1 MDVRNWKKVL
11 LHWVTECGFVAANYF
26 SLEQTDID
34 EFYKNFRLNHN
45 LLQKSETE
53 GNVISFLKEQYSD
66 YSPLLDAENTISSTE
81 YIYAYSLFLH
91 FSCVKC
97 PETNFHDICKRLS
110 VNNQRNI
117 AAFFNELIDCQ
128 SINREKLRQAIA
140 GTSLRSNN
148 SPGTS
153 DSHSSSNNSTN
164 TTNNYSSSSF
174 PRLDSPMRSSRYAP
188 GNSSPRVVPPT
199 PKSAMLEERTREL
212 YNLRAQLETERYEKG
227 LLEVQIKQNEEKM
240 KKLNQDHKK
249 LQQTI
254 QDLKNDILTQNTTEC
269 SSPKNK
275 DGEQLKRRLC
285 REVAQ
290 KETEISKL
298 NEVLGNLREEKNL
311 VQEKLHFAEKQIVV
325 CMDRITELDFKVD
338 ELTAELEQKDLAI
351 QCLSE
356 NKHELEQFINETRS
370 TGNNSRPDYLDAS
383 FSPITDGSSSSPENL
398 ARSVV
403 DVQLREKEHENTELR
418 DELYALK
425 NNNKRLAELIR
436 KFTIKHAQEYNIAT
450 RIGIMT
456 AKAEEHKDITPG
468 DCLDHLVEYVEQLGG
483 YYKDEKGRVKAL
495 QVELQ
500 SKQRRNDELS
510 RSMLEFEKEVGALK
524 EQLEGV
530 DNLNMELEQAK
541 KRMQEKIIRCE
552 QELVN
557 INEQKFE
564 LVARLDTLANDYD
577 THKHKCAAQRQEQTA
592 KIKNLENE
600 ISDYEKV
607 NASIR
612 KENEDLNDEV
622 ASLRKKIE
630 TLQQGMLNNTDEIRT
645 LNDRIKNYQDELD
658 AHDKTE
664 KMLKEKYEKILVQH
678 EDTKRDR
685 RETAD
690 HLEAMQNKITVKE
703 FEMGKLGVEIIE
715 VRKKN
720 DELETRIDTL
730 LTEFKTEKHNYEL
743 AIHTRDER
751 IHKITE
757 ERNTLEE
764 SMGKLKKENELLQK
778 EFKEA
783 KEELSAAL
791 KTFNALNALLC
802 GDKSNTSVNLPKKL
816 SDVLTNNKR
825 LAEEKLELNKKLEQ
839 MSRNHNETVSKMEVV
854 EQEMKHLIIAKDE
867 VEANYKTL
875 LEQSD
880 MKLKSAED
888 QLKIY
893 EEDIGNLKDA
903 FKQVT
908 DEMQNALQSATED
921 HTVRLMELG
930 VEHERVVNTLK
941 EELAATTEEL
951 GVKERNLKALMEE
964 SSVVTKKLEESIVRL
979 EEVQNEQL
987 QLGKA
992 STEKL
997 KALEDQMEKVVKENE
1012 TLLQEIDT
1020 FKAEHTKVNGKVLE
1034 ADSALNELNAQL
1046 QQEIDCKGELSVKL
1060 QASETRLFETEQK
1073 LESILKEKAHTIS
1086 GLKTAYESQTAVLKR
1101 AENQVSTYEKANL
1114 KQTQQIATLQQNLQ
1128 KATEEKERLSKDVA
1142 SFTSQIQREQEEK
1155 SALLASLE
1163 QTADQL
1169 KLAICEKDQQAKI
1182 LEKSYDE
1189 LNNQIRDANELVAKL
1204 QTDISAKEA
1213 QLQRL
1218 QEEQEHE
1225 RDNWQTKLSEMM
1237 RMLAEQSVEQENN
1250 DSILEQIITVIANHS
1265 NSAAGDGEKPLI
1277 DEFIKLPTCEK
1288 DTQLGKL
1295 RCALNGLLNNNAQL
1309 HTQLDQTEQKR
1320 QGAVEVLE
1328 KANDKLNSQL
1338 LNRNAEITELQQQ
1351 LIAERKQSALA
1362 EQLKQEL
1369 SDLKAVND
1377 KLKAQLVQ
1385 LEHECSV
1392 VKEQYQNTTSTL
1404 ERLEQ
1409 EKQELKNELQRA
1421 NENVTCLIQG
1431 SDALRQ
1437 EKDTLVEQLQ
1447 ELRLQLTQTS
1457 VQHSSTESMVKNI
1470 LQNSTTLERKLDAT
1484 ENELKLLRVQLQ
1496 TLETKKE
1503 ELAAENMKL
1512 RETQEGYQKRIEK
1525 MAVKLGDTQAR
1536 CSKSEHDNEKLN
1548 ESLNASKSSAEKLKR
1563 EKSTLEAD
1571 KQVLQERL
1579 AATER
1584 NQQQLLNKVHQLEQT
1599 KQTLEAEKKQLEASE
1614 ADAKAKMTKLEK
1626 IRQMNEE
1633 KIRKLNYSLETTEAS
1648 NVRLNHEIGAINSQ
1662 LNELQH
1668 SISADNTAEQLKTAL
1683 EERDQA
1689 LERANDYETLANK
1702 LQADAEQLQ
1711 EQNSNINDQLS
1722 KISLSLQISQ
1732 EKCEKLSQ
1740 QMCDLEMDMCALK
1753 EEKAQIENEH
1763 LNTCAKLKQYEIQ
1776 NNNLLSER
1784 EEKVVVLEA
1793 QLEQIR
1799 KELSVKTEE
1808 ITMLQTE
1815 RDSLRCGNEEEDE
1828 EIEQLRKRLATA
1840 EKLVESEQ
1848 QANTQ
1853 LRVDNQILQAKYRD
1867 SKQRLQEQTEKAE
1880 ERIKENRL
1888 EMEVKL
1894 DKMKNKMKTLYT
1906 DEVTK
1911 MKGKQDRE
1919 ISSLRG
1925 DMDVL
1930 KAQNEKYEEHI
1941 RKLSGQIMKTNDRI
1955 LEYQKQNAILSTK
1968 LNKLQDAAE
1977 DAHFKRPSFATNSLP
1992 RSLSSAAANA
2002 PTSSNLAMEDEEG
2015 EIFNN
2020 TYLTDLQTGR
2030 MSMCRDVCAEELQY
2044 RNSLLPPH
2052 LKSTYAAQYD
2062 HGLAEDELK
2071 DGPNSLDDSMSALL
2085 STTSGGGARKK
2096 LTGITN
2102 YKRPGPPTPSKH
2114 GGRLSL
2120 GGSSEPPREIL
2131 REVNDY
2137 GGGSSAKTPVRF
2149 GFFASKFS
2157 MGHSN
2162 PKDEPKQL
2170 SDDLLKA
2177 VQRKNFQ
2184 AMCLKSPDQ
2193 ICTSTPRKSKTHFD
2207 RRSLFKQFMAISSSS
2222 MLSLTVEKCPTA
2234 STHIENL
2241 KPTVPT
2247 LSLADVSAI
2256 SHAPASQT
2264 HLKML
2269 EQQRVAR
2276 KRRSSLL
2283 RLKIGRRMKNL
2294 PTSSPITTDT
2304 PSTGTPKTPLK
2315 VRRKSLKPLMEG
2327 VEQRHD
2333 DADTP
2338 TTGTT
2343 TSATTATA
2351 TTTTASSGDAVGRGS
2366 GVGGRHR
2373 RRSKR
2378 DRGPR
2383 LSLYTSG
2390 GGHRTPSR
2398 NKLREQM
2405 RKKAHKQRR
2414 DNYNR
2419 GRAIPVEQRLQGG
2432 QQDND
2437 SVRDSEDNHT
2447 IRLNATI
2454 VLAKKCEHP
2463 EEYDIPEYTSNYFS
2477 EILSGTQEF
2486 IEETSDEDRAIV
2498 SPNCHETN
2506 ISPDYAYDT
2515 NLSQLALD
2523 EPTKM
2528 NQTGVD
2534 DSLMETSNNGMQESD
2549 TNSDDS
2555 DSSNLN
2561 TSLPVEQSLQ
2571 DEPADQPSTLD
2582 EIEIFDAR
2590 SKHFEQLAAE
2600 TSSAA
2605 PFAVTN
2611 FAFDV
2616 VASPIRRRSMKN
2628 RHSITY
2634 TLVPKCATK
2643 LTLAANLELNSPQVL
2658 AVKALGESAQNA
2670 CGKEAVITLA
2680 DVLRLWS
2687 SIWVRLDQQLQLTIT
2702 IAVFAPIIALIYLIL
2717 SLYV

>member
-34 EFYKNFRLNHN
+34 EFYRNFRLNHN
-45 LLQKSETE
+45 LLQKPESQA
-53 GNVISFLKEQYSD
+53 NVISFLKDQYAD
-66 YSPLLDAENTISSTE
+66 YNPLLDDENTISSAE
-81 YIYAYSLFLH
+81 YIYVYSLFLH
-91 FSCVKC
+91 FCCVKC

-140 GTSLRSNN
+140 GTALRSNN
-148 SPGTS
+148 STGTAS
-153 DSHSSSNNSTN
+153 DSHSSSNNSTG
-164 TTNNYSSSSF
+164 TTNNNYSSSSF
-174 PRLDSPMRSSRYAP
+174 PRLDSPCRTSRYAA
-188 GNSSPRVVPPT
+188 GNSSPRIVPPT

-254 QDLKNDILTQNTTEC
+254 QDLKNDILTQNTTEG

-275 DGEQLKRRLC
+275 DAEQMKRRLC

-290 KETEISKL
+290 KETEIAKL
-298 NEVLGNLREEKNL
+298 NDVLGNLREDKNL
-311 VQEKLHFAEKQIVV
+311 VQEKLCHAEKQIMF
-325 CMDRITELDFKVD
+325 CMNRITELDLKVD
-338 ELTAELEQKDLAI
+338 ELTTELEQKEFTI

-356 NKHELEQFINETRS
+356 NKLELEQFINETRS

-383 FSPITDGSSSSPENL
+383 FSPVTDGSSSSPENL

-403 DVQLREKEHENTELR
+403 DVQLREKEHENSELR
-418 DELYALK
+418 DELCALRS
-425 NNNKRLAELIR
+425 NNKRLTDLIR
-436 KFTIKHAQEYNIAT
+436 KFTTKHAQEFNITT
-450 RIGIMT
+450 RIGNI
-456 AKAEEHKDITPG
+456 ASKVEEHKEITPG
-468 DCLDHLVEYVEQLGG
+468 DCLNHLVDYVEQLGA
-483 YYKDEKGRVKAL
+483 YYKDEKMRVKAL
-495 QVELQ
+495 QGELQ
-500 SKQRRNDELS
+500 SKQRRNDDLS
-510 RSMLEFEKEVGALK
+510 RSLIEFEKEVAALK
-524 EQLEGV
+524 EQLESV
-530 DNLNMELEQAK
+530 DSLNLELEQAK

-552 QELVN
+552 QEIAN

-577 THKHKCAAQRQEQTA
+577 THKHKCAAQRQEYTTT
-592 KIKNLENE
+592 IKNLQNE

-607 NASIR
+607 NISIR

-622 ASLRKKIE
+622 ATLRKKIE

-645 LNDRIKNYQDELD
+645 LNDRIKNYQNELE

-703 FEMGKLGVEIIE
+703 FEMGKLGVEIVE

-751 IHKITE
+751 IRKLTD

-764 SMGKLKKENELLQK
+764 SFGKLKKENELLQTD
-778 EFKEA
+778 FKEA

-802 GDKSNTSVNLPKKL
+802 GEKSNTAVNLAQRL
-816 SDVLTNNKR
+816 SEVLSSNKR
-825 LAEEKLELNKKLEQ
+825 LSEEKLELNEKLEQ
-839 MSRNHNETVSKMEVV
+839 MSFNHNETVSKMEVV
-854 EQEMKHLIIAKDE
+854 EQQMKDLITAKEE

-888 QLKIY
+888 QIKIY
-893 EEDIGNLKDA
+893 EEDIGNLKEA

-908 DEMQNALQSATED
+908 DDMQNALQVNTED
-921 HTVRLMELG
+921 HTVRLMEIG
-930 VEHERVVNTLK
+930 VQHERVVNALKQELAANK
-941 EELAATTEEL
+941 EELSL
-951 GVKERNLKALMEE
+951 KEHNLKTLMEE
-964 SSVVTKKLEESIVRL
+964 SSVVKNKLEESIQRL
-979 EEVQNEQL
+979 QEVQNEHL
-987 QLGKA
+987 QVSKA
-992 STEKL
+992 GSEKL
-997 KALEDQMEKVVKENE
+997 KALEAQMDKVVKENK
-1012 TLLQEIDT
+1012 TLLHEIDT
-1020 FKAEHTKVNGKVLE
+1020 FKAEHTKVNGKIIE
-1034 ADSALNELNAQL
+1034 ADSALNELNTQL
-1046 QQEIDCKGELSVKL
+1046 QQELDHKSELSVKL

-1101 AENQVSTYEKANL
+1101 AENQVSTYEKANI

-1142 SFTSQIQREQEEK
+1142 SYTSQLQREQDEK

-1189 LNNQIRDANELVAKL
+1189 LNNQLRDANEVVAKL

-1250 DSILEQIITVIANHS
+1250 DCILQQIITLIENHC
-1265 NSAAGDGEKPLI
+1265 NSAGDAEKTLI
-1277 DEFIKLPTCEK
+1277 DEFIKVPACEK
-1288 DTQLGKL
+1288 DTHLGKL
-1295 RCALNGLLNNNAQL
+1295 RCALNGLLHNIAQL

-1328 KANDKLNSQL
+1328 KANDKLNNQL
-1338 LNRNAEITELQQQ
+1338 LHRNAEINELQQQ
-1351 LIAERKQSALA
+1351 LIGARKQSAVA
-1362 EQLKQEL
+1362 EQLKDEL
-1369 SDLKAVND
+1369 HDLKAVND
-1377 KLKAQLVQ
+1377 KLRSQLLQ
-1385 LEHECSV
+1385 LEHEYSV
-1392 VKEQYQNTTSTL
+1392 VKEQYQNVASAM
-1404 ERLEQ
+1404 ERLER
-1409 EKQELKNELQRA
+1409 EKQEVKNELQRA
-1421 NENVTCLIQG
+1421 NENVTRLIQG

-1447 ELRLQLTQTS
+1447 EMRLQLTQTS

-1503 ELAAENMKL
+1503 ELTAENIKL
-1512 RETQEGYQKRIEK
+1512 RDTQESYQKRIEK

-1536 CSKSEHDNEKLN
+1536 CSKSEHENERLN
-1548 ESLNASKSSAEKLKR
+1548 EALTASKSSAEKWKR

-1571 KQVLQERL
+1571 KQVLQERI

-1584 NQQQLLNKVHQLEQT
+1584 NQQQLINKVHQLEQT
-1599 KQTLEAEKKQLEASE
+1599 KQTLETEKKQLEASE
-1614 ADAKAKMTKLEK
+1614 TDAKVKVTKLEK

-1662 LNELQH
+1662 LNELQNN
-1668 SISADNTAEQLKTAL
+1668 ISADNTAEKLKVAL
-1683 EERDQA
+1683 EEREQA
-1689 LERANDYETLANK
+1689 LARANEYETLANK

-1763 LNTCAKLKQYEIQ
+1763 LNTCAKLKAYEVQ
-1776 NNNLLSER
+1776 NNNLRSER

-1799 KELSVKTEE
+1799 KELSVKAGE
-1808 ITMLQTE
+1808 ITMLQSE
-1815 RDSLRCGNEEEDE
+1815 RDSLRSGNAEDDE
-1828 EIEQLRKRLATA
+1828 QLEQLRKRLAAA

-1919 ISSLRG
+1919 VSSLRA
-1925 DMDVL
+1925 DMDIL
-1930 KAQNEKYEEHI
+1930 KTQNEKYEEHI

-1968 LNKLQDAAE
+1968 LNKLQESAA
-1977 DAHFKRPSFATNSLP
+1977 DAHFKRPTFATNSLP
-1992 RSLSSAAANA
+1992 RSLSSAASNA
-2002 PTSSNLAMEDEEG
+2002 ATSSNLAMEDEEG

-2071 DGPNSLDDSMSALL
+2071 DGPSSLDDSMSALL
-2085 STTSGGGARKK
+2085 STTGGGGARKK

-2131 REVNDY
+2131 KEVNDY
-2137 GGGSSAKTPVRF
+2137 GSSAKTPVRF

-2157 MGHSN
+2157 MGNSN
-2162 PKDEPKQL
+2162 PKDETKKL
-2170 SDDLLKA
+2170 SADLLKA
-2177 VQRKNFQ
+2177 VQRKNFE
-2184 AMCLKSPDQ
+2184 AMYLKSPDN
-2193 ICTSTPRKSKTHFD
+2193 ICTSTPRKSKSHFD
-2207 RRSLFKQFMAISSSS
+2207 RRSLFKQFMALSGSS
-2222 MLSLTVEKCPTA
+2222 MLSLTVEKCSPTT
-2234 STHIENL
+2234 THTEAL
-2241 KPTVPT
+2241 KPPLPT

-2256 SHAPASQT
+2256 SHTPASQT

-2283 RLKIGRRMKNL
+2283 RLQIGRRLKNL
-2294 PTSSPITTDT
+2294 PASSPITTDT
-2304 PSTGTPKTPLK
+2304 PSTGTPQTPLK
-2315 VRRKSLKPLMEG
+2315 VGRKSLKPLMED
-2327 VEQRHD
+2327 VERRRGD
-2333 DADTP
+2333 VITP

-2351 TTTTASSGDAVGRGS
+2351 TTTTASSGDALRRGS
-2366 GVGGRHR
+2366 GVGSRHR

-2383 LSLYTSG
+2383 LSLYASG

-2414 DNYNR
+2414 EHFNR
-2419 GRAIPVEQRLQGG
+2419 ARAIPTDQRLQGG
-2432 QQDND
+2432 QPDNE
-2437 SVRDSEDNHT
+2437 SVRESEDNNNSHT

-2454 VLAKKCEHP
+2454 VLSKKCEHP

-2477 EILSGTQEF
+2477 EIISGSQEI
-2486 IEETSDEDRAIV
+2486 IEETSAEHITIT
-2498 SPNCHETN
+2498 SPNRHETN

-2515 NLSQLALD
+2515 NLTQLALD
-2523 EPTKM
+2523 EQTKKHH
-2528 NQTGVD
+2528 TGEE
-2534 DSLMETSNNGMQESD
+2534 DSLTETSNNGDESD
-2549 TNSDDS
+2549 TNADDS

-2561 TSLPVEQSLQ
+2561 TSLPVERSLRN
-2571 DEPADQPSTLD
+2571 EPADEPSTLD
-2582 EIEIFDAR
+2582 EVEIFDAR

-2616 VASPIRRRSMKN
+2616 VASPIRRRSVKH
-2628 RHSITY
+2628 RHSLTY
-2634 TLVPKCATK
+2634 TLLPKCAK
-2643 LTLAANLELNSPQVL
+2643 VTLATNLQLNTPQVL
-2658 AVKALGESAQNA
+2658 TMKAIGESEQNDSDKMAQ
-2670 CGKEAVITLA
+2670 ITLA
-2680 DVLRLWS
+2680 DVVRLWS
-2687 SIWVRLDQQLQLTIT
+2687 SIWVRLDQQLQLTIA
-2702 IAVFAPIIALIYLIL
+2702 ISVFAPIIALIYLAL

>member
-34 EFYKNFRLNHN
+34 EFYRNFRLNHN
-45 LLQKSETE
+45 LLQKSESQD
-53 GNVISFLKEQYSD
+53 NVISFLKDQYAD
-66 YSPLLDAENTISSTE
+66 YTPLLDDENTISSTE
-81 YIYAYSLFLH
+81 YIYVYSLFLH
-91 FSCVKC
+91 FCCVKC

-140 GTSLRSNN
+140 GTALRSNN
-148 SPGTS
+148 SPGTAS
-153 DSHSSSNNSTN
+153 DSHSSSNNSTG

-174 PRLDSPMRSSRYAP
+174 PRLDSPCRPSRYAA
-188 GNSSPRVVPPT
+188 GNSSPRIVPPT

-249 LQQTI
+249 LHQTI
-254 QDLKNDILTQNTTEC
+254 QDLKNDILTQNTTES

-275 DGEQLKRRLC
+275 DGEQMKRRLC

-290 KETEISKL
+290 KETEIAKL

-311 VQEKLHFAEKQIVV
+311 VQEKLRHAEKQIMV
-325 CMDRITELDFKVD
+325 CMNRITELDLKVD
-338 ELTAELEQKDLAI
+338 ELTTELEQKEFTI

-356 NKHELEQFINETRS
+356 NKLELEQFINETRS

-383 FSPITDGSSSSPENL
+383 FSPPTDGSSSSPENL

-403 DVQLREKEHENTELR
+403 DVQLREKEHENSELR
-418 DELYALK
+418 DELCALRS
-425 NNNKRLAELIR
+425 NNKRLAELIR
-436 KFTIKHAQEYNIAT
+436 KFTTKHAQEFNIAT
-450 RIGIMT
+450 RIGR
-456 AKAEEHKDITPG
+456 AEEHKEITPA
-468 DCLDHLVEYVEQLGG
+468 DCLNHLVDYVEQLGS
-483 YYKDEKGRVKAL
+483 YYKDEKGRVKTL
-495 QVELQ
+495 QGELQ

-510 RSMLEFEKEVGALK
+510 RSLLEFEKEVGALK
-524 EQLEGV
+524 EQLESV
-530 DNLNMELEQAK
+530 DNLNLELEQAK

-552 QELVN
+552 QEIAN
-557 INEQKFE
+557 INEQKYE

-577 THKHKCAAQRQEQTA
+577 THKHKCAAQRQEYTT
-592 KIKNLENE
+592 KIKNLASE

-612 KENEDLNDEV
+612 KENGDLNDEV
-622 ASLRKKIE
+622 ATLRKKIE

-645 LNDRIKNYQDELD
+645 LNDRIKNYQNELE

-743 AIHTRDER
+743 AINTRDER
-751 IHKITE
+751 IRKLTD
-757 ERNTLEE
+757 ERNTVEE
-764 SMGKLKKENELLQK
+764 SYGKLKKENELLQQD
-778 EFKEA
+778 FKEA

-791 KTFNALNALLC
+791 KTFNALNVLLC
-802 GDKSNTSVNLPKKL
+802 GEKSNTSVNLAQRL
-816 SDVLTNNKR
+816 SEVLSSNKR
-825 LAEEKLELNKKLEQ
+825 LAEEKLELNKKLEH
-839 MSRNHNETVSKMEVV
+839 MSCNHNETVSKMEVV
-854 EQEMKHLIIAKDE
+854 EQQMKNLITEREE
-867 VEANYKTL
+867 VEANYKSL

-888 QLKIY
+888 QIKIY
-893 EEDIGNLKDA
+893 EEDIGNLKEA

-908 DEMQNALQSATED
+908 DEMQNALQVNTED

-930 VEHERVVNTLK
+930 VEHERVVNALQVELTATK
-941 EELAATTEEL
+941 EELSL
-951 GVKERNLKALMEE
+951 KEHNLKTLMEE
-964 SSVVTKKLEESIVRL
+964 SSTVKKKLEESIQRL
-979 EEVQNEQL
+979 EEVQNEHL
-987 QLGKA
+987 QVGKA

-997 KALEDQMEKVVKENE
+997 KALEAQMDKVVKENK
-1012 TLLQEIDT
+1012 TLLHEIDT
-1020 FKAEHTKVNGKVLE
+1020 FKAEHSKVNGKILE

-1046 QQEIDCKGELSVKL
+1046 LQELDHKSELSVKL

-1073 LESILKEKAHTIS
+1073 LESILTEKAHTIS

-1128 KATEEKERLSKDVA
+1128 KVSEEKERLSKDVA
-1142 SFTSQIQREQEEK
+1142 SFTSQLQREQDEK

-1182 LEKSYDE
+1182 LEKSCDE
-1189 LNNQIRDANELVAKL
+1189 LNNQLRDANELVAKL

-1250 DSILEQIITVIANHS
+1250 DGILQQIITVIENHC
-1265 NSAAGDGEKPLI
+1265 NSAGDAEKTLI
-1277 DEFIKLPTCEK
+1277 DEFIKVPACEK

-1295 RCALNGLLNNNAQL
+1295 RGALNGLLHNIAQL

-1328 KANDKLNSQL
+1328 KANDKLNNQL
-1338 LNRNAEITELQQQ
+1338 LSRNAEITELQQQ
-1351 LIAERKQSALA
+1351 LIGERKQSAVA
-1362 EQLKQEL
+1362 EHLKDEL
-1369 SDLKAVND
+1369 HDLKTVNE
-1377 KLKAQLVQ
+1377 KLRAQLVQ
-1385 LEHECSV
+1385 LEHEYSA
-1392 VKEQYQNTTSTL
+1392 VKEQYQNAVSAL
-1404 ERLEQ
+1404 ERVEQ
-1409 EKQELKNELQRA
+1409 EKQEVKNELQRA
-1421 NENVTCLIQG
+1421 NENVTRLIQG

-1496 TLETKKE
+1496 TLESKKE
-1503 ELAAENMKL
+1503 ELAAENIKM
-1512 RETQEGYQKRIEK
+1512 RETQEAYQKRIEK

-1536 CSKSEHDNEKLN
+1536 CSKSEHENEKLN
-1548 ESLNASKSSAEKLKR
+1548 ETLTTTKTSVEKLKR
-1563 EKSTLEAD
+1563 EKSTLETD
-1571 KQVLQERL
+1571 KQVLQERV
-1579 AATER
+1579 AAAER
-1584 NQQQLLNKVHQLEQT
+1584 SQQQLITKVHQLEQT
-1599 KQTLEAEKKQLEASE
+1599 KQTLETEKKQLEAAE
-1614 ADAKAKMTKLEK
+1614 ADAKAKVTKLEK

-1633 KIRKLNYSLETTEAS
+1633 KIRKLNYSLETTEAN

-1662 LNELQH
+1662 LNELQNT
-1668 SISADNTAEQLKTAL
+1668 ISADNTAEKLKVAL
-1683 EERDQA
+1683 EEREQA
-1689 LERANDYETLANK
+1689 LARANEYEALANK

-1711 EQNSNINDQLS
+1711 EQNSNISDQLS

-1763 LNTCAKLKQYEIQ
+1763 LNTCAKLKAYEVQ
-1776 NNNLLSER
+1776 NNNLRSER

-1799 KELSVKTEE
+1799 KELSVKAEE
-1808 ITMLQTE
+1808 ITMLQSE
-1815 RDSLRCGNEEEDE
+1815 RDSLRCGNEEDDE
-1828 EIEQLRKRLATA
+1828 ELEQLRKRLAAA
-1840 EKLVESEQ
+1840 EKQVESEQ

-1894 DKMKNKMKTLYT
+1894 DKMKNKM
-1906 DEVTK
+1906 
-1911 MKGKQDRE
+1911 
-1919 ISSLRG
+1919 
-1925 DMDVL
+1925 
-1930 KAQNEKYEEHI
+1930 
-1941 RKLSGQIMKTNDRI
+1941 
-1955 LEYQKQNAILSTK
+1955 
-1968 LNKLQDAAE
+1968 
-1977 DAHFKRPSFATNSLP
+1977 
-1992 RSLSSAAANA
+1992 
-2002 PTSSNLAMEDEEG
+2002 
-2015 EIFNN
+2015 
-2020 TYLTDLQTGR
+2020 
-2030 MSMCRDVCAEELQY
+2030 
-2044 RNSLLPPH
+2044 
-2052 LKSTYAAQYD
+2052 
-2062 HGLAEDELK
+2062 

-2085 STTSGGGARKK
+2085 STTGGGGARKK

-2137 GGGSSAKTPVRF
+2137 GSSAKTPVRF

-2157 MGHSN
+2157 MGNSN
-2162 PKDEPKQL
+2162 PKDEAKKL
-2170 SDDLLKA
+2170 SADLLKA
-2177 VQRKNFQ
+2177 VQRKNFE
-2184 AMCLKSPDQ
+2184 AMCLKSPDN
-2193 ICTSTPRKSKTHFD
+2193 ICTSTPRKSKSHFD
-2207 RRSLFKQFMAISSSS
+2207 RRGLFKQFMALSGSS
-2222 MLSLTVEKCPTA
+2222 MLSLTVEKCPP
-2234 STHIENL
+2234 STTHTEAL
-2241 KPTVPT
+2241 KAPVPT

-2256 SHAPASQT
+2256 SHVPASQT

-2283 RLKIGRRMKNL
+2283 RLQIGRRLKNL
-2294 PTSSPITTDT
+2294 PASSPLTTDT
-2304 PSTGTPKTPLK
+2304 PSTGTPQTPRK
-2315 VRRKSLKPLMEG
+2315 VGKKPLKPLMEDFDR
-2327 VEQRHD
+2327 QRGD
-2333 DADTP
+2333 VITP

-2351 TTTTASSGDAVGRGS
+2351 TTTTASSGDALRRGS
-2366 GVGGRHR
+2366 GYGGRHR

-2383 LSLYTSG
+2383 LSLYASG
-2390 GGHRTPSR
+2390 GSHRTPSR
-2398 NKLREQM
+2398 NKMREQM

-2414 DNYNR
+2414 DNFNR
-2419 GRAIPVEQRLQGG
+2419 ARAIPTDQRLQGG
-2432 QQDND
+2432 QQGDE
-2437 SVRDSEDNHT
+2437 SVRESEDNNNSHT

-2454 VLAKKCEHP
+2454 VLSKKCEHP

-2477 EILSGTQEF
+2477 EIISGSQEV
-2486 IEETSDEDRAIV
+2486 IEETSAEHRTNA
-2498 SPNCHETN
+2498 SLNRHETN

-2515 NLSQLALD
+2515 NQTELALD
-2523 EPTKM
+2523 DPTKR
-2528 NQTGVD
+2528 NHTGD
-2534 DSLMETSNNGMQESD
+2534 EDSLTETSNNGEESE
-2549 TNSDDS
+2549 TNADDS
-2555 DSSNLN
+2555 DSSSLN
-2561 TSLPVEQSLQ
+2561 TSLPVERSLRN
-2571 DEPADQPSTLD
+2571 EPADEPSTLD
-2582 EIEIFDAR
+2582 EIEIYDAR
-2590 SKHFEQLAAE
+2590 SRHFEQLASE

-2605 PFAVTN
+2605 PFAVTD

-2616 VASPIRRRSMKN
+2616 IASPIRRRSVKH
-2628 RHSITY
+2628 RHSVTY
-2634 TLVPKCATK
+2634 TLVPKCAK
-2643 LTLAANLELNSPQVL
+2643 VTLAANLELNTPQVL
-2658 AVKALGESAQNA
+2658 AMKALGESEQNDGDKVAQ
-2670 CGKEAVITLA
+2670 ITLA
-2680 DVLRLWS
+2680 DVVRLWS
-2687 SIWVRLDQQLQLTIT
+2687 SIWVRLDQQLQLTVT
-2702 IAVFAPIIALIYLIL
+2702 LAVFAPIIALIYLIL

>member
-34 EFYKNFRLNHN
+34 EFYRNFRLNHN
-45 LLQKSETE
+45 LLQKSELQD
-53 GNVISFLKEQYSD
+53 NVISFLKDQYAD
-66 YSPLLDAENTISSTE
+66 YTPLLDDENTISSTE
-81 YIYAYSLFLH
+81 YIYVYSLFLH
-91 FSCVKC
+91 FCCVKC

-140 GTSLRSNN
+140 GTALRSNN
-148 SPGTS
+148 SPGTAS
-153 DSHSSSNNSTN
+153 DSHSSSNNSTG

-174 PRLDSPMRSSRYAP
+174 PRLDSPCRPSRYAA
-188 GNSSPRVVPPT
+188 GNSSPRIVPPT

-254 QDLKNDILTQNTTEC
+254 QDLKNDILTQNTTES

-275 DGEQLKRRLC
+275 DGEQMKRRLC
-285 REVAQ
+285 REVSQ
-290 KETEISKL
+290 KETEIAKL

-311 VQEKLHFAEKQIVV
+311 VQEKLRHAEKQIMV
-325 CMDRITELDFKVD
+325 CMNRITELDLKVD
-338 ELTAELEQKDLAI
+338 ELTTELEQKEFTI

-356 NKHELEQFINETRS
+356 NKLELEQFINETRS

-383 FSPITDGSSSSPENL
+383 FSPPTDGSSSSPENL

-403 DVQLREKEHENTELR
+403 DVQLREKEHENSELR
-418 DELYALK
+418 DELCMLRS
-425 NNNKRLAELIR
+425 NNKRLADLIR
-436 KFTIKHAQEYNIAT
+436 KFTTKHAQEFNIAT
-450 RIGIMT
+450 RIGR
-456 AKAEEHKDITPG
+456 AEEHKEITPA
-468 DCLDHLVEYVEQLGG
+468 DCLNHLVDYVEQLGS

-495 QVELQ
+495 QGELQ
-500 SKQRRNDELS
+500 SKQRRNDELN
-510 RSMLEFEKEVGALK
+510 RSLLEFEKEVGALK
-524 EQLEGV
+524 EQLESV
-530 DNLNMELEQAK
+530 DNLNLELEQAK

-552 QELVN
+552 QEITN
-557 INEQKFE
+557 INEQKYE
-564 LVARLDTLANDYD
+564 LVARLDTLASDYD
-577 THKHKCAAQRQEQTA
+577 THKHKCAAQRQEYTT
-592 KIKNLENE
+592 KIKNLGSE

-622 ASLRKKIE
+622 ATLRKKIE

-645 LNDRIKNYQDELD
+645 LNDRIKNYQNELE

-743 AIHTRDER
+743 AINTRDER
-751 IHKITE
+751 IRKLTD
-757 ERNTLEE
+757 ERNTVEE
-764 SMGKLKKENELLQK
+764 SFGKLKKENELLQQD
-778 EFKEA
+778 FKEA

-791 KTFNALNALLC
+791 KTFNALNVLLC
-802 GDKSNTSVNLPKKL
+802 GEKSNTSVNLAQRL
-816 SDVLTNNKR
+816 SEVLSSNKR
-825 LAEEKLELNKKLEQ
+825 LAEEKLELNKKLEH
-839 MSRNHNETVSKMEVV
+839 MSCNHNETVSKMEVV
-854 EQEMKHLIIAKDE
+854 EQQMKNLITEKEE
-867 VEANYKTL
+867 VEANYKVL

-888 QLKIY
+888 QIKIY
-893 EEDIGNLKDA
+893 EEDIGNLKEA

-908 DEMQNALQSATED
+908 DEMQNALQVNTED

-930 VEHERVVNTLK
+930 VEHERVVNALQVELTATK
-941 EELAATTEEL
+941 EELSL
-951 GVKERNLKALMEE
+951 KEHNLKTLMEE
-964 SSVVTKKLEESIVRL
+964 SSVVKKKLEESIQRL
-979 EEVQNEQL
+979 EEVQNEHL
-987 QLGKA
+987 QFGKA

-997 KALEDQMEKVVKENE
+997 KALEAQMDKVVKENK
-1012 TLLQEIDT
+1012 TLLHEIDT
-1020 FKAEHTKVNGKVLE
+1020 FKAEHNKVNGKILE

-1046 QQEIDCKGELSVKL
+1046 LQELDHKGELSVKL

-1073 LESILKEKAHTIS
+1073 LESILTEKAHTIS

-1128 KATEEKERLSKDVA
+1128 KVSEEKERLSKDVA
-1142 SFTSQIQREQEEK
+1142 SFTSQLQREQDEK

-1182 LEKSYDE
+1182 LEKSCDE
-1189 LNNQIRDANELVAKL
+1189 LNNQLRDANELVAKL

-1250 DSILEQIITVIANHS
+1250 DSILEQIITVIENHC
-1265 NSAAGDGEKPLI
+1265 NSAGDAEKTLI
-1277 DEFIKLPTCEK
+1277 DEFIKVPASEK
-1288 DTQLGKL
+1288 ATQLGKL
-1295 RCALNGLLNNNAQL
+1295 RGALNGLLHNIAQL

-1328 KANDKLNSQL
+1328 KANDKLNNQL
-1338 LNRNAEITELQQQ
+1338 LSRNAEITELQQQ
-1351 LIAERKQSALA
+1351 LIGERKQSAVA
-1362 EQLKQEL
+1362 EHLKDEL
-1369 SDLKAVND
+1369 HELKAVNE
-1377 KLKAQLVQ
+1377 KLRAQLVQ
-1385 LEHECSV
+1385 LEHEYSA
-1392 VKEQYQNTTSTL
+1392 VKEQYQNATSAL

-1409 EKQELKNELQRA
+1409 EKQEVKNELQRA
-1421 NENVTCLIQG
+1421 NENVTRLIQG

-1484 ENELKLLRVQLQ
+1484 ENELKLLRMQLQ
-1496 TLETKKE
+1496 TLESKKE
-1503 ELAAENMKL
+1503 ELAAENIKL
-1512 RETQEGYQKRIEK
+1512 RETQEAYQKRIEK

-1536 CSKSEHDNEKLN
+1536 CSKSEHENEKLN
-1548 ESLNASKSSAEKLKR
+1548 ETLNTTKSSVEKLKR

-1571 KQVLQERL
+1571 KQVLQERV

-1584 NQQQLLNKVHQLEQT
+1584 SQQQLIAKVHQLEQT
-1599 KQTLEAEKKQLEASE
+1599 KQTLETEKKQLEAAE
-1614 ADAKAKMTKLEK
+1614 ADAKAKVTKLEK

-1662 LNELQH
+1662 LNELQNT
-1668 SISADNTAEQLKTAL
+1668 ISADNTAEKLKVAL
-1683 EERDQA
+1683 EEREQA
-1689 LERANDYETLANK
+1689 LARANEYEALANK
-1702 LQADAEQLQ
+1702 LQADAEQLH

-1763 LNTCAKLKQYEIQ
+1763 LNTCAKLKAYEVQ
-1776 NNNLLSER
+1776 NSNLRSER

-1799 KELSVKTEE
+1799 KELSVKAEE
-1808 ITMLQTE
+1808 ITTLQSE
-1815 RDSLRCGNEEEDE
+1815 RDSLRCGNQEDDE
-1828 EIEQLRKRLATA
+1828 ELEQLRKRLAAA
-1840 EKLVESEQ
+1840 EKQVESEQ

-1894 DKMKNKMKTLYT
+1894 DKMKNKM
-1906 DEVTK
+1906 
-1911 MKGKQDRE
+1911 
-1919 ISSLRG
+1919 
-1925 DMDVL
+1925 
-1930 KAQNEKYEEHI
+1930 
-1941 RKLSGQIMKTNDRI
+1941 
-1955 LEYQKQNAILSTK
+1955 
-1968 LNKLQDAAE
+1968 
-1977 DAHFKRPSFATNSLP
+1977 
-1992 RSLSSAAANA
+1992 
-2002 PTSSNLAMEDEEG
+2002 
-2015 EIFNN
+2015 
-2020 TYLTDLQTGR
+2020 
-2030 MSMCRDVCAEELQY
+2030 
-2044 RNSLLPPH
+2044 
-2052 LKSTYAAQYD
+2052 
-2062 HGLAEDELK
+2062 

-2085 STTSGGGARKK
+2085 STTGGGGARKK

-2131 REVNDY
+2131 KEVNDY
-2137 GGGSSAKTPVRF
+2137 GSSAKTPVRF

-2157 MGHSN
+2157 LGNSN
-2162 PKDEPKQL
+2162 PKDEAKKL
-2170 SDDLLKA
+2170 SADLLKA
-2177 VQRKNFQ
+2177 VQRKNFE
-2184 AMCLKSPDQ
+2184 AMCLKSPDN
-2193 ICTSTPRKSKTHFD
+2193 ICTSTPRKSKSHFD
-2207 RRSLFKQFMAISSSS
+2207 RRGLFKQFMALSGSS
-2222 MLSLTVEKCPTA
+2222 MLSLTVEKCPPTT
-2234 STHIENL
+2234 THTEEL
-2241 KPTVPT
+2241 KAVPVPT

-2283 RLKIGRRMKNL
+2283 RLQIGRRLKNL
-2294 PTSSPITTDT
+2294 PASSPITTDT
-2304 PSTGTPKTPLK
+2304 PSTGTPQTPRK
-2315 VRRKSLKPLMEG
+2315 VGKKPLKPLMEDFD
-2327 VEQRHD
+2327 RHRED
-2333 DADTP
+2333 IITP

-2343 TSATTATA
+2343 TSATTATV
-2351 TTTTASSGDAVGRGS
+2351 TTTTASSGDALRRGS
-2366 GVGGRHR
+2366 GFGGRHR

-2383 LSLYTSG
+2383 LSLYASG

-2414 DNYNR
+2414 DNFNR
-2419 GRAIPVEQRLQGG
+2419 GRAIPTDQRLQGG
-2432 QQDND
+2432 QQCNE
-2437 SVRDSEDNHT
+2437 SVRESEDNNNSHT

-2454 VLAKKCEHP
+2454 VLSKKCEHP
-2463 EEYDIPEYTSNYFS
+2463 EDYDTPEYTSNYFS
-2477 EILSGTQEF
+2477 EIISGSQGV
-2486 IEETSDEDRAIV
+2486 IEETSAEHRANV
-2498 SPNCHETN
+2498 SLNPHETN

-2515 NLSQLALD
+2515 NLTQLALNEQTKRNHSGD
-2523 EPTKM
+2523 E
-2528 NQTGVD
+2528 
-2534 DSLMETSNNGMQESD
+2534 DSLTETSNNGDESE
-2549 TNSDDS
+2549 TNADDS
-2555 DSSNLN
+2555 DSSSLN
-2561 TSLPVEQSLQ
+2561 TSLPVERSLRN
-2571 DEPADQPSTLD
+2571 EPADEPSTLD
-2582 EIEIFDAR
+2582 EIEIYDAR
-2590 SKHFEQLAAE
+2590 SRHFEQLASE

-2605 PFAVTN
+2605 PFAVTD

-2616 VASPIRRRSMKN
+2616 IASPIRRRSVKH
-2628 RHSITY
+2628 RHSVTY
-2634 TLVPKCATK
+2634 TLVPKCAK
-2643 LTLAANLELNSPQVL
+2643 VTLAANLELDTPQVL
-2658 AVKALGESAQNA
+2658 AMKALGESEQNDGDKAAQ
-2670 CGKEAVITLA
+2670 ITLA
-2680 DVLRLWS
+2680 DVVRLWS
-2687 SIWVRLDQQLQLTIT
+2687 SIWVRLDQQLQLTVT
-2702 IAVFAPIIALIYLIL
+2702 IAVFAPIIALIYLIF

>member
-1894 DKMKNKMKTLYT
+1894 DKMKNKM
-1906 DEVTK
+1906 
-1911 MKGKQDRE
+1911 
-1919 ISSLRG
+1919 
-1925 DMDVL
+1925 
-1930 KAQNEKYEEHI
+1930 
-1941 RKLSGQIMKTNDRI
+1941 
-1955 LEYQKQNAILSTK
+1955 
-1968 LNKLQDAAE
+1968 
-1977 DAHFKRPSFATNSLP
+1977 
-1992 RSLSSAAANA
+1992 
-2002 PTSSNLAMEDEEG
+2002 
-2015 EIFNN
+2015 
-2020 TYLTDLQTGR
+2020 
-2030 MSMCRDVCAEELQY
+2030 
-2044 RNSLLPPH
+2044 
-2052 LKSTYAAQYD
+2052 
-2062 HGLAEDELK
+2062 

>member
-34 EFYKNFRLNHN
+34 EFYRNFRLNHN
-45 LLQKSETE
+45 LLQKSELQD
-53 GNVISFLKEQYSD
+53 NVISFLKDQYAD
-66 YSPLLDAENTISSTE
+66 YTPLLDDENTISSTE
-81 YIYAYSLFLH
+81 YIYVYSLFLH
-91 FSCVKC
+91 FCCVKC

-140 GTSLRSNN
+140 GTALRSNN
-148 SPGTS
+148 SPGTAS
-153 DSHSSSNNSTN
+153 DSHSSSNNSTG

-174 PRLDSPMRSSRYAP
+174 PRLDSPCRPSRYAA
-188 GNSSPRVVPPT
+188 GNSSPRIVPPT

-254 QDLKNDILTQNTTEC
+254 QDLKNDILTQNTTES

-275 DGEQLKRRLC
+275 DGEQMKRRLC
-285 REVAQ
+285 REVSQ
-290 KETEISKL
+290 KETEIAKL

-311 VQEKLHFAEKQIVV
+311 VQEKLRHAEKQIMV
-325 CMDRITELDFKVD
+325 CMNRITELDLKVD
-338 ELTAELEQKDLAI
+338 ELTTELEQKEFTI

-356 NKHELEQFINETRS
+356 NKLELEQFINETRS

-383 FSPITDGSSSSPENL
+383 FSPPTDGSSSSPENL

-403 DVQLREKEHENTELR
+403 DVQLREKEHENSELR
-418 DELYALK
+418 DELCMLRS
-425 NNNKRLAELIR
+425 NNKRLADLIR
-436 KFTIKHAQEYNIAT
+436 KFTTKHAQEFNIAT
-450 RIGIMT
+450 RIGR
-456 AKAEEHKDITPG
+456 AEEHKEITPA
-468 DCLDHLVEYVEQLGG
+468 DCLNHLVDYVEQLGS

-495 QVELQ
+495 QGELQ
-500 SKQRRNDELS
+500 SKQRRNDELN
-510 RSMLEFEKEVGALK
+510 RSLLEFEKEVGALK
-524 EQLEGV
+524 EQLESV
-530 DNLNMELEQAK
+530 DNLNLELEQAK

-552 QELVN
+552 QEITN
-557 INEQKFE
+557 INEQKYE
-564 LVARLDTLANDYD
+564 LVARLDTLASDYD
-577 THKHKCAAQRQEQTA
+577 THKHKCAAQRQEYTT
-592 KIKNLENE
+592 KIKNLGSE

-622 ASLRKKIE
+622 ATLRKKIE

-645 LNDRIKNYQDELD
+645 LNDRIKNYQNELE

-743 AIHTRDER
+743 AINTRDER
-751 IHKITE
+751 IRKLTD
-757 ERNTLEE
+757 ERNTVEE
-764 SMGKLKKENELLQK
+764 SFGKLKKENELLQQD
-778 EFKEA
+778 FKEA

-791 KTFNALNALLC
+791 KTFNALNVLLC
-802 GDKSNTSVNLPKKL
+802 GEKSNTSVNLAQRL
-816 SDVLTNNKR
+816 SEVLSSNKR
-825 LAEEKLELNKKLEQ
+825 LAEEKLELNKKLEH
-839 MSRNHNETVSKMEVV
+839 MSCNHNETVSKMEVV
-854 EQEMKHLIIAKDE
+854 EQQMKNLITEKEE
-867 VEANYKTL
+867 VEANYKVL

-888 QLKIY
+888 QIKIY
-893 EEDIGNLKDA
+893 EEDIGNLKEA

-908 DEMQNALQSATED
+908 DEMQNALQVNTED

-930 VEHERVVNTLK
+930 VEHERVVNALQVELTATK
-941 EELAATTEEL
+941 EELSL
-951 GVKERNLKALMEE
+951 KEHNLKTLMEE
-964 SSVVTKKLEESIVRL
+964 SSVVKKKLEESIQRL
-979 EEVQNEQL
+979 EEVQNEHL
-987 QLGKA
+987 QFGKA

-997 KALEDQMEKVVKENE
+997 KALEAQMDKVVKENK
-1012 TLLQEIDT
+1012 TLLHEIDT
-1020 FKAEHTKVNGKVLE
+1020 FKAEHNKVNGKILE

-1046 QQEIDCKGELSVKL
+1046 LQELDHKGELSVKL

-1073 LESILKEKAHTIS
+1073 LESILTEKAHTIS

-1128 KATEEKERLSKDVA
+1128 KVSEEKERLSKDVA
-1142 SFTSQIQREQEEK
+1142 SFTSQLQREQDEK

-1182 LEKSYDE
+1182 LEKSCDE
-1189 LNNQIRDANELVAKL
+1189 LNNQLRDANELVAKL

-1250 DSILEQIITVIANHS
+1250 DSILEQIITVIENHC
-1265 NSAAGDGEKPLI
+1265 NSAGDAEKTLI
-1277 DEFIKLPTCEK
+1277 DEFIKVPASEK
-1288 DTQLGKL
+1288 ATQLGKL
-1295 RCALNGLLNNNAQL
+1295 RGALNGLLHNIAQL

-1328 KANDKLNSQL
+1328 KANDKLNNQL
-1338 LNRNAEITELQQQ
+1338 LSRNAEITELQQQ
-1351 LIAERKQSALA
+1351 LIGERKQSAVA
-1362 EQLKQEL
+1362 EHLKDEL
-1369 SDLKAVND
+1369 HELKAVNE
-1377 KLKAQLVQ
+1377 KLRAQLVQ
-1385 LEHECSV
+1385 LEHEYSA
-1392 VKEQYQNTTSTL
+1392 VKEQYQNATSAL

-1409 EKQELKNELQRA
+1409 EKQEVKNELQRA
-1421 NENVTCLIQG
+1421 NENVTRLIQG

-1484 ENELKLLRVQLQ
+1484 ENELKLLRMQLQ
-1496 TLETKKE
+1496 TLESKKE
-1503 ELAAENMKL
+1503 ELAAENIKL
-1512 RETQEGYQKRIEK
+1512 RETQEAYQKRIEK

-1536 CSKSEHDNEKLN
+1536 CSKSEHENEKLN
-1548 ESLNASKSSAEKLKR
+1548 ETLNTTKSSVEKLKR

-1571 KQVLQERL
+1571 KQVLQERV

-1584 NQQQLLNKVHQLEQT
+1584 SQQQLIAKVHQLEQT
-1599 KQTLEAEKKQLEASE
+1599 KQTLETEKKQLEAAE
-1614 ADAKAKMTKLEK
+1614 ADAKAKVTKLEK

-1662 LNELQH
+1662 LNELQNT
-1668 SISADNTAEQLKTAL
+1668 ISADNTAEKLKVAL
-1683 EERDQA
+1683 EEREQA
-1689 LERANDYETLANK
+1689 LARANEYEALANK
-1702 LQADAEQLQ
+1702 LQADAEQLH

-1763 LNTCAKLKQYEIQ
+1763 LNTCAKLKAYEVQ
-1776 NNNLLSER
+1776 NSNLRSER

-1799 KELSVKTEE
+1799 KELSVKAEE
-1808 ITMLQTE
+1808 ITTLQSE
-1815 RDSLRCGNEEEDE
+1815 RDSLRCGNQEDDE
-1828 EIEQLRKRLATA
+1828 ELEQLRKRLAAA
-1840 EKLVESEQ
+1840 EKQVESEQ

-1919 ISSLRG
+1919 VSSLRA

-1968 LNKLQDAAE
+1968 LNKLQETAA

-1992 RSLSSAAANA
+1992 RSLSSAASNA
-2002 PTSSNLAMEDEEG
+2002 ATSSNLAMEDEEG

-2085 STTSGGGARKK
+2085 STTGGGGARKK

-2131 REVNDY
+2131 KEVNDY
-2137 GGGSSAKTPVRF
+2137 GSSAKTPVRF

-2157 MGHSN
+2157 LGNSN
-2162 PKDEPKQL
+2162 PKDEAKKL
-2170 SDDLLKA
+2170 SADLLKA
-2177 VQRKNFQ
+2177 VQRKNFE
-2184 AMCLKSPDQ
+2184 AMCLKSPDN
-2193 ICTSTPRKSKTHFD
+2193 ICTSTPRKSKSHFD
-2207 RRSLFKQFMAISSSS
+2207 RRGLFKQFMALSGSS
-2222 MLSLTVEKCPTA
+2222 MLSLTVEKCPPTT
-2234 STHIENL
+2234 THTEEL
-2241 KPTVPT
+2241 KAVPVPT

-2283 RLKIGRRMKNL
+2283 RLQIGRRLKNL
-2294 PTSSPITTDT
+2294 PASSPITTDT
-2304 PSTGTPKTPLK
+2304 PSTGTPQTPRK
-2315 VRRKSLKPLMEG
+2315 VGKKPLKPLMEDFD
-2327 VEQRHD
+2327 RHRED
-2333 DADTP
+2333 IITP

-2343 TSATTATA
+2343 TSATTATV
-2351 TTTTASSGDAVGRGS
+2351 TTTTASSGDALRRGS
-2366 GVGGRHR
+2366 GFGGRHR

-2383 LSLYTSG
+2383 LSLYASG

-2414 DNYNR
+2414 DNFNR
-2419 GRAIPVEQRLQGG
+2419 GRAIPTDQRLQGG
-2432 QQDND
+2432 QQCNE
-2437 SVRDSEDNHT
+2437 SVRESEDNNNSHT

-2454 VLAKKCEHP
+2454 VLSKKCEHP
-2463 EEYDIPEYTSNYFS
+2463 EDYDTPEYTSNYFS
-2477 EILSGTQEF
+2477 EIISGSQGV
-2486 IEETSDEDRAIV
+2486 IEETSAEHRANV
-2498 SPNCHETN
+2498 SLNPHETN

-2515 NLSQLALD
+2515 NLTQLALNEQTKRNHSGD
-2523 EPTKM
+2523 E
-2528 NQTGVD
+2528 
-2534 DSLMETSNNGMQESD
+2534 DSLTETSNNGDESE
-2549 TNSDDS
+2549 TNADDS
-2555 DSSNLN
+2555 DSSSLN
-2561 TSLPVEQSLQ
+2561 TSLPVERSLRN
-2571 DEPADQPSTLD
+2571 EPADEPSTLD
-2582 EIEIFDAR
+2582 EIEIYDAR
-2590 SKHFEQLAAE
+2590 SRHFEQLASE

-2605 PFAVTN
+2605 PFAVTD

-2616 VASPIRRRSMKN
+2616 IASPIRRRSVKH
-2628 RHSITY
+2628 RHSVTY
-2634 TLVPKCATK
+2634 TLVPKCAK
-2643 LTLAANLELNSPQVL
+2643 VTLAANLELDTPQVL
-2658 AVKALGESAQNA
+2658 AMKALGESEQNDGDKAAQ
-2670 CGKEAVITLA
+2670 ITLA
-2680 DVLRLWS
+2680 DVVRLWS
-2687 SIWVRLDQQLQLTIT
+2687 SIWVRLDQQLQLTVT
-2702 IAVFAPIIALIYLIL
+2702 IAVFAPIIALIYLIF